1 LTAAAEQTVLALNG
15 GSSSVKFALF
25 SATDITH
32 RKLHGKIDRIG
43 IAGTALTASAEGPN
57 AAITQKVPTG
67 DFAASIEVLIDWL
80 ESRQAFATVIAIG
93 HRVVHGMQRSAPER
107 VTRKVLDDL
116 RTVIPYDPEHLP
128 AEIQLMEKLLQRF
141 PQLPQIACFDTAFH
155 RTMPRVAT
163 LLPIPRRYAAMGVQR
178 YGFHGLSYA
187 YLMEQLAALGD
198 PAAREGRVILAHL
211 GSGASLAAVR
221 DGASVDT
228 TMAFTPGAG
237 VPMSTRSGDID
248 PGLLS
253 FFAGKEQMTTAQ
265 FQKMVTHES
274 GLLGMSETS
283 SDIRDL
289 LKVEATDTRAAEAV
303 ALFCQEIR
311 KRIGAFAA
319 VLGGVDTLVFSA
331 GIGENS
337 PVIRA
342 RICANLEF
350 LGVQL
355 EPAANDANDAVISA
369 PGSRVRV
376 RVIPTDEELMIAKLA
391 LKLR

>member
-25 SATDITH
+25 CAADITH
-32 RKLHGKIDRIG
+32 RRLHGKIDRIG

-57 AAITQKVPTG
+57 AAITQEVPTG

-80 ESRQAFATVIAIG
+80 ESRQAFAAVIAIG

-116 RTVIPYDPEHLP
+116 RAVIPYDPEHLP

-155 RTMPRVAT
+155 RTMPPVAT
-163 LLPIPRRYAAMGVQR
+163 LLPIPRRYQAMGVQR

-187 YLMEQLAALGD
+187 YLMEQLAGLGD
-198 PAAREGRVILAHL
+198 PAAHKGRVVLAHL

-253 FFAGKEQMTTAQ
+253 FFAGKEQMTTAR

-355 EPAANDANDAVISA
+355 EPAANDANDAVIST
-369 PGSRVRV
+369 PGSRVTV